1 MYLEIYAS
9 KATRDFLYLKSNFPL
24 QFSIHFW
31 KTLSVCSTKKNERCF
46 KITIQQSMT
55 RYGIKTRNSYN
66 VRGIWIISVFTIVR
80 V

>member
-31 KTLSVCSTKKNERCF
+31 KTLSVCSTKKTN
-46 KITIQQSMT
+46 TIAALKSQYS
-55 RYGIKTRNSYN
+55 NL
-66 VRGIWIISVFTIVR
+66 
-80 V
+80 